1 MGYRFKIQAENF
13 NGISSESPVGL
24 MHSCTVP
31 KDLDAPYIVSTSS
44 TSMTLEWVA
53 PSNDGGCPV
62 TGYALFRDD
71 GSSGV
76 PDIEVNTA
84 DDPSIRNIPTLRRA
98 VTEFDVADLGT
109 KYAFQ
114 LKVYNREGETS
125 STVIS
130 YLFSTKPDTP
140 SSGPAVLRQSS
151 TLIQTENVFTD
162 GTGGS
167 QILSYNIQYGASY
180 NGSMVDVIG
189 GAGDPNALVTVLTLD
204 NTYIQKGITYSF
216 RYRVLNEKG
225 WSDFSSETLV
235 EAADPPS
242 QPDAP
247 ALVSASST
255 SFQLEFNMGTIDNNG
270 SQILSYRLE
279 SDGGVHSAAF

>member
-1 MGYRFKIQAENF
+1 M
-13 NGISSESPVGL
+13 
-24 MHSCTVP
+24 
-31 KDLDAPYIVSTSS
+31 
-44 TSMTLEWVA
+44 
-53 PSNDGGCPV
+53 
-62 TGYALFRDD
+62 
-71 GSSGV
+71 
-76 PDIEVNTA
+76 
-84 DDPSIRNIPTLRRA
+84 
-98 VTEFDVADLGT
+98 
-109 KYAFQ
+109 
-114 LKVYNREGETS
+114 
-125 STVIS
+125 
-130 YLFSTKPDTP
+130 
-140 SSGPAVLRQSS
+140 
-151 TLIQTENVFTD
+151 
-162 GTGGS
+162 
-167 QILSYNIQYGASY
+167 
-180 NGSMVDVIG
+180 
-189 GAGDPNALVTVLTLD
+189 D